1 MSRVAWTQL
10 RPAEDAEAVREAI
23 DRVLDRGWFVLG
35 PEVEAFEGEFSAAT
49 GNTHTVGVAS
59 GTDALILALRGLGIG
74 PGDEVI
80 TTALSAVYT
89 AQAIMMTGARPVFAD
104 LDRERLTL
112 DPKIVAS
119 LIGPRTAA
127 ILPVHL
133 YGQPADMPA
142 LAGLADQH
150 GLALVE
156 DCAQAHLA
164 ECAGRPVGSFGI
176 AAAYSFYPTKNL
188 GALGDGG
195 AVTTRDQAL
204 AKRVRQLRVGGQ
216 SARDRH
222 TEASPHSR
230 LDELQAAILR
240 ARLPFLSKWTT
251 RRRALGQRYRDGLTG
266 ADLQLPPQ
274 LDAGHVYHLFPVRS
288 TRRDELRTHLSAA
301 EIDTLVHYAV
311 PMPAQPA
318 FASTAPAP
326 CPIADQVCG
335 ELVSLPLYPALSSA
349 AVDRVV
355 DVLRGW

>member
-142 LAGLADQH
+142 LAGLADTDVSDTE
-150 GLALVE
+150 GAI
-156 DCAQAHLA
+156 
-164 ECAGRPVGSFGI
+164 AGAVVGAI
-176 AAAYSFYPTKNL
+176 A
-188 GALGDGG
+188 GGG
-195 AVTTRDQAL
+195 ARMNKTRDERRQIV
-204 AKRVRQLRVGGQ
+204 VRCMQGRGHSVVG
-216 SARDRH
+216 
-222 TEASPHSR
+222 
-230 LDELQAAILR
+230 
-240 ARLPFLSKWTT
+240 
-251 RRRALGQRYRDGLTG
+251 
-266 ADLQLPPQ
+266 
-274 LDAGHVYHLFPVRS
+274 
-288 TRRDELRTHLSAA
+288 
-301 EIDTLVHYAV
+301 
-311 PMPAQPA
+311 
-318 FASTAPAP
+318 
-326 CPIADQVCG
+326 
-335 ELVSLPLYPALSSA
+335 
-349 AVDRVV
+349 
-355 DVLRGW
+355 